1 MGALVQLIVIGF
13 SVWVATTL
21 VPGLHFGGSGWALA
35 GIALVV
41 AAANLL
47 VKPLL
52 TVLSLPLI
60 LGTFGLFYLVI
71 NWAVFGLVV
80 WLAGPSVL
88 DLGLTSDSWAA
99 TFLGALVLSVV
110 GFVVRRVLDRP

>member
-21 VPGLHFGGSGWALA
+21 VPGLHFSGSGWALA

-60 LGTFGLFYLVI
+60 LGTFGLFSLVI

-80 WLAGPSVL
+80 WLAGVL
-88 DLGLTSDSWAA
+88 DLGLTSDSWGA

>member
-13 SVWVATTL
+13 SVWVSTAL
-21 VPGLHFGGSGWALA
+21 VPGLDFVGSGWALA

-41 AAANLL
+41 ALANVLI
-47 VKPLL
+47 KPLL

-80 WLAGPSVL
+80 WVAGPSVL
-88 DLGLTSDSWAA
+88 DLGLTSDSWGA
-99 TFLGALVLSVV
+99 TLLGAVVLSVV
-110 GFVVRRVLDRP
+110 GFIVRAVLDRP